1 MTNQIPTPA
10 SVTTVQADP
19 KKPWKAIV
27 AILIPIAITVV
38 QLVQSNLY
46 DGTWTTEDTFNV
58 VLAVLGA
65 VAVYFVPNPI
75 VNSDT
80 DRANGL

>member
-1 MTNQIPTPA
+1 MTDPVVPGGH
-10 SVTTVQADP
+10 VVADP
-19 KKPWKAIV
+19 KRPWKAIV

-38 QLVQSNLY
+38 QLVQSSLN
-46 DGTWTTEDTFNV
+46 DGSWTNEDTFNV

-75 VNSDT
+75 VVDT